1 MKVYTFIICRSGR
14 GLLKPI
20 LWRMNSKATQ
30 IRKWRVM
37 IASKKMP
44 VCIFAFLKLKKLSSK
59 NSPVL
64 QYRCIPHDPPLCSG
78 GRGTSKTHRT
88 ETMQDARRP
97 LQQLQNYFITAIIP
111 PSASYSKIPHV
122 KTVGSWNWPEVV
134 IAFKRF
140 SSVSHLGIKLLTEI
154 CCIANKCRDSLLQKD
169 ILFISRYNL
178 TKNPYSC
185 SQLRFRSLQCCL
197 DWRSKG

>member
-1 MKVYTFIICRSGR
+1 MIRRFVLAVEAQAKLIEP
-14 GLLKPI
+14 KPCKT
-20 LWRMNSKATQ
+20 LG
-30 IRKWRVM
+30 
-37 IASKKMP
+37 
-44 VCIFAFLKLKKLSSK
+44 
-59 NSPVL
+59 
-64 QYRCIPHDPPLCSG
+64 DLCSNC
-78 GRGTSKTHRT
+78 K
-88 ETMQDARRP
+88 
-97 LQQLQNYFITAIIP
+97 IILSPQSFP
-111 PSASYSKIPHV
+111 PSASYSKILHV